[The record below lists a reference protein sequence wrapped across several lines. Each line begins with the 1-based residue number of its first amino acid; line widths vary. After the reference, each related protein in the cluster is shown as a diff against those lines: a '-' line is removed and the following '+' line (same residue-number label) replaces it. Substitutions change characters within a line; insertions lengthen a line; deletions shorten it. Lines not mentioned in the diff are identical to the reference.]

1 VSDTPLPFA
10 GEAFVPFMALEA
22 LEHFTITCADLERTR
37 DFYRDVLGLK
47 EGYRPNF
54 NFAGYWL
61 YFGDVPVVHLTDE
74 KGAIAENR
82 QGSRSD
88 TNTGRLD
95 HIAFRG
101 RDPQT
106 TIANLKAHNITY
118 RENEIPDARLHQ
130 IFVRDPNGIMIEM
143 NFRS

>member
-1 VSDTPLPFA
+1 
-10 GEAFVPFMALEA
+10 MALEA
-22 LEHFTITCADLERTR
+22 LEHFTITCADLDGTR
-37 DFYRDVLGLK
+37 DFYRDVLGLID
-47 EGYRPNF
+47 GYRPNF

-61 YFGDVPVVHLTDE
+61 YSDDIPVVHLTDE
-74 KGAIAENR
+74 KGAISENR
-82 QGSRSD
+82 GGARGNA
-88 TNTGRLD
+88 NTGRLD

-101 RDPQT
+101 KNPQE
-106 TIANLKAHNITY
+106 TIARLKQHHIAY

>member
-1 VSDTPLPFA
+1 
-10 GEAFVPFMALEA
+10 MAHQP
-22 LEHFTITCADLERTR
+22 LEHLTIKSAHHERTR

-61 YFGDVPVVHLTDE
+61 YSGDVPVVHLTDE
-74 KGAIAENR
+74 KGAIVENR

-88 TNTGRLD
+88 TDTGRLD

-101 RDPQT
+101 RDPQA
-106 TIANLKAHNITY
+106 TIANLKAHNISY